1 MKTRA
6 LALAALLAL
15 AGVGDAHAGLTAVF
29 GGLKS
34 ATVASAAAVC
44 PAPTGGAFALA
55 DLVAPPAPAGAG
67 R

>member
-15 AGVGDAHAGLTAVF
+15 VGVGDAHAGLTAVF

-34 ATVASAAAVC
+34 ATVAAVC